1 MLVMLEVI
9 RKIDPKHQNFEKFGK
24 VWNLFV
30 VLFTVM
36 MAMFSWLSE
45 LAVFGKLPDNSS
57 LIGILVCGGIG
68 VLFIIL
74 GNFMPQ
80 VKQNYT
86 FGCRTPWALNDE
98 HNWQRT
104 QRMGGYTFVIMGIS
118 LLVIAFLGGLLGDA
132 GCMILLLA
140 AVFGGTAWI
149 YLYSYLVYI
158 GKMK

>member
-1 MLVMLEVI
+1 M
-9 RKIDPKHQNFEKFGK
+9 
-24 VWNLFV
+24 
-30 VLFTVM
+30 
-36 MAMFSWLSE
+36 
-45 LAVFGKLPDNSS
+45 NS
-57 LIGILVCGGIG
+57 
-68 VLFIIL
+68 
-74 GNFMPQ
+74 
-80 VKQNYT
+80 
-86 FGCRTPWALNDE
+86 TPWALNDE

>member
-1 MLVMLEVI
+1 M
-9 RKIDPKHQNFEKFGK
+9 
-24 VWNLFV
+24 
-30 VLFTVM
+30 
-36 MAMFSWLSE
+36 
-45 LAVFGKLPDNSS
+45 FGKLPDNSS

-80 VKQNYT
+80 IKQNYT

-118 LLVIAFLGGLLGDA
+118 LLVIAFLGGCASPRTSGFWQA
-132 GCMILLLA
+132 GSH
-140 AVFGGTAWI
+140 AVR
-149 YLYSYLVYI
+149 
-158 GKMK
+158 